1 MNIIEKIPI
10 PVSGLILSLFS
21 LGNLLQDIHPHLRY
35 LFGSIGA
42 IFLILMILKVI
53 FYPDS
58 IKNDF
63 KNPVIV
69 SSSGTFSMSLMIL
82 STYLAP
88 FTPLFAYGIWIV
100 GIVLH
105 IMLMIYFTYRFIIR
119 DFDINTVYPT
129 YWIVFVGITMGAITA
144 NIHGITEIDFIFFT
158 IGFIS
163 MLITT
168 PLIFY
173 RYIKY
178 PKIPD
183 MNKPL
188 ICIFTAL
195 FSILIVGYLNS
206 ADIISNTFL
215 ITLYLIACVFYMFA
229 LFKFISYRNLDF
241 YPSFS
246 AFTFPF
252 VISALA
258 TKGIVTKISNANIIL
273 NSILTIETIIAVF
286 LVVYVLIRY
295 IKFFKNNKKV
305 EINST

>member
-1 MNIIEKIPI
+1 MSIIEKIPI
-10 PVSGLILSLFS
+10 PISGLILSLFS
-21 LGNLLQDIHPHLRY
+21 LGNLVQDIHPYLRY
-35 LFGSIGA
+35 LFGGIGA
-42 IFLILMILKVI
+42 VFLILMVLKVI
-53 FYPDS
+53 FYPES
-58 IKNDF
+58 IRNDF

-82 STYLAP
+82 STYLIP
-88 FTPLFAYGIWIV
+88 FMPSFAYGVWIC
-100 GIVLH
+100 GIALH
-105 IMLMIYFTYRFIIR
+105 IMLMIYFTYRFIIH
-119 DFDINTVYPT
+119 DFDISAVYPS

-144 NIHGITEIDFIFFT
+144 NVHGITEIDFIFFL
-158 IGFIS
+158 IGFAS
-163 MLITT
+163 MIVTT

-173 RYIKY
+173 RYIKH

-206 ADIISNTFL
+206 AGSISNTFV
-215 ITLYLIACVFYMFA
+215 IALYAIACVFYVFA
-229 LFKFISYRNLDF
+229 LFKCVSYRNLDF

-258 TKGIVTKISNANIIL
+258 TKGIATKISNTNIVL
-273 NSILTIETIIAVF
+273 NNVLTLETIIAAF
-286 LVVYVLIRY
+286 LVIYILIKY
-295 IKFFKNNKKV
+295 IKFFKNSEKV
-305 EINST
+305 EIDST